1 MGKNKNFRKEWRTLT
16 ELGQEFGMSAV
27 KFGNL
32 LKQHELREKSG
43 EPSQAAHEDGFVQ
56 KISPKDGK
64 PYFLWHHKR
73 TSDRLVELLVPKSGV
88 STEEA
93 SKMTEARKL
102 AREYIEA
109 LKLDDDGSK
118 MGYFMF
124 Q

>member
-1 MGKNKNFRKEWRTLT
+1 MIIMGKNKNFRKEWRTLT

-73 TSDRLVELLVPKSGV
+73 DFDRGWSFAKQMAPVKGDRTDLPNLLPPLLRPPVLPGG
-88 STEEA
+88 A
-93 SKMTEARKL
+93 
-102 AREYIEA
+102 
-109 LKLDDDGSK
+109 D
-118 MGYFMF
+118 
-124 Q
+124 